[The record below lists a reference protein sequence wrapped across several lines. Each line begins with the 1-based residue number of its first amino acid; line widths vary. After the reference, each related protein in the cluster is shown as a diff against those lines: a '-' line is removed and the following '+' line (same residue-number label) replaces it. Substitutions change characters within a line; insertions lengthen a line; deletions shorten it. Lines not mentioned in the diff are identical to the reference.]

1 MTGQIHDL
9 GYQRYA
15 GARRSTTSR
24 WTVILRHQIATA
36 WQTWWRFKAWLVVAV
51 LATGT
56 GVALIYLASDTRLRM
71 VTSLRG
77 AEVQL
82 ADGILPTFLGVF
94 GVYDKIGFIAA
105 LFVATPA
112 IARDVQSGAF
122 TFYFARSVRPRD
134 YVLGKLAGIGAVMAL
149 LLLAGPLVIALAR
162 LGLSDYWDD
171 LIARLPTVAK
181 ALAVGVLGTVVYTAM
196 PLACSAL
203 ARSRGHAMA
212 LWAGYYV
219 VFSNLVVV
227 AAMRTSAKW
236 AVLDLPTALQSI
248 TLSMFDLQLRVRRSL
263 DVPAG
268 AAVISIAAH
277 AAVAIGLMFWQVR
290 NAQRAG
296 VGGAA

>member
-15 GARRSTTSR
+15 GSRRSTATR

-56 GVALIYLASDTRLRM
+56 AVALIYLASDTRLRM
-71 VTSLRG
+71 VTGLRG
-77 AEVQL
+77 GEVQL

-162 LGLSDYWDD
+162 LGLSDDWND

-196 PLACSAL
+196 PLGCSAL
-203 ARSRGHAMA
+203 ARSRGHAMV

-219 VFSNLVVV
+219 VLSNLVVV
-227 AAMRTSAKW
+227 AAMRTSPTW
-236 AVLDLPTALQSI
+236 AVLDLPTALQSV
-248 TLSMFDLQLRVRRSL
+248 TLSLFDLQIRLGRRRG
-263 DVPAG
+263 VPARAAGG
-268 AAVISIAAH
+268 ALAGPAPRASGV
-277 AAVAIGLMFWQVR
+277 MFWQVR